1 MSDFDIRNM
10 DSKIEKSLSVLK
22 EDLATVKSRTCKCS
36 PGGQSNRGILRNTN
50 TAESAG

>member
-22 EDLATVKSRTCKCS
+22 EGSGDSESRTCKCS
-36 PGGQSNRGILRNTN
+36 PGGQSNGRMLRNTN